1 MFWLSESSLERAIK
15 HLCTFGDTDVFPHLP
30 ELAFFRDERPK
41 IVEEFS
47 KLDLDNYNPSGAFE
61 ALAPKSRF
69 GFRIT
74 HQLGAVDNVLLL
86 AAVVEIGDL
95 IEVRR

>member
-1 MFWLSESSLERAIK
+1 MFCLSEMSLERAIK
-15 HLCTFGDTDVFPHLP
+15 HLCKFGDTDVFPHLP
-30 ELAFFRDERPK
+30 ELAFFRDQCPV
-41 IVEEFS
+41 IVKELN

-74 HQLGAVDNVLLL
+74 HQLRAVDNVLLL
-86 AAVVEIGDL
+86 GPVFS
-95 IEVRR
+95 